1 MTDNLFIADHVF
13 PMRALT
19 SFSVDEILLSKY
31 LNCSTEFRSL
41 PSIVEMF
48 LLFLKDMN
56 SVLSEFTYRPTFRAV
71 FSRLCSK
78 DSACVGVFARSA
90 RSSA

>member
-1 MTDNLFIADHVF
+1 MIVNLFIAAHAF
-13 PMRALT
+13 PIRALT
-19 SFSVDEILLSKY
+19 SFSVKEMLLPKY

-41 PSIVEMF
+41 PSMVEMS

-56 SVLSEFTYRPTFRAV
+56 SVLSEFTYRPTFRAA

-78 DSACVGVFARSA
+78 DSACAGVFASSA